1 MISKKIISYVRYSI
15 VALVVISGAAC
26 AVAPPADQG
35 KSKSKSKKEKL
46 KETPEHV
53 AEMKAKVFSNE
64 NASVLIGEKRFN
76 QSCVYCHGNEGSG
89 GKARKLQGREFRP
102 NYLFKTITKGKK
114 RGSLVMPPWKRA
126 FTAEQRWELVA
137 YIMYLSEKK

>member
-1 MISKKIISYVRYSI
+1 MISKKIISYIRYS
-15 VALVVISGAAC
+15 LVSLIVISGTAC
-26 AVAPPADQG
+26 AVAPPADQA
-35 KSKSKSKKEKL
+35 KKNKKERI

-102 NYLFKTITKGKK
+102 DYLFKTITKGKK
-114 RGSLVMPPWKRA
+114 RGALVMPPWKRA

-137 YIMYLSEKK
+137 YIMYLSKKE